1 MSINAKIVTYKNVT
15 QNTLMKAVIH
25 VY

>member
-1 MSINAKIVTYKNVT
+1 MSFYAKIGTYKNVT
-15 QNTLMKAVIH
+15 QNTLMKTVIH